1 MAKKLRCIVVDD
13 DKFIHQVIGDLCKS
27 SAFAE
32 VTYVFDCP
40 KEFIKKQGKLE
51 YDICLLDL
59 CMPQMDGILVAE
71 LLDGKPIIFIS
82 SVDDKLRDA
91 VEFAP
96 IDIVTKPIKKERL
109 EKAFVK
115 ALKLLS
121 EETVTRNIALSVK
134 EKEYELFNIAEAN
147 EKMRLCIKDIF
158 FVTSDIIDPR
168 NKRVIMR
175 NGEKYTLMDC
185 NFEKILNLSAR
196 FVRVNRSEIVS
207 IEAVQKFRHDVITL
221 KCFTE
226 GGHARQVTLNRS
238 FREGFVQRLTI

>member
-1 MAKKLRCIVVDD
+1 MAKKLKCIVVDA
-13 DKFIHQVIGDLCKS
+13 DKQIHQVIGSLCEG
-27 SAFAE
+27 SALAE
-32 VTYVFDCP
+32 ITNVFDCP
-40 KEFIKKQGKLE
+40 KEFIKKQGKLD

-59 CMPQMDGILVAE
+59 SMPEMNGILVAQ
-71 LLDGKPIIFIS
+71 LLDGKPVIFIS
-82 SVDDKLRDA
+82 GVDDKLREA

-109 EKAFVK
+109 EKAFLRAV
-115 ALKLLS
+115 KLLGG
-121 EETVTRNIALSVK
+121 EIETRTIALTSK
-134 EKEYELFNIAEAN
+134 EKEYELFNIAEAS
-147 EKMRLCIKDIF
+147 EKIRLCIKDIF
-158 FVTSDIIDPR
+158 FVTSDSIDPR

-196 FVRVNRSEIVS
+196 FVKVNRSEIVS
-207 IEAVQKFRHDVITL
+207 IEAVQKYRHDVITL

-238 FREGFVQRLTI
+238 FRESFVERLTI